1 MGHGFDV
8 TGEQRVQK
16 QRRQGEIVDA
26 VHLGGDLHLL
36 LVIAVD
42 LDEDFKAALDALLA
56 QTGDELKGLGG
67 HEAAGAG
74 FLGAVAHGIETDVA
88 HVAGGH
94 LIEDGHQVFPALGGI
109 SVDVH
114 LLRGEAD
121 PYQTGLAAEVVVGE
135 RQARARAVDAGQ
147 VFFGS
152 AVREDGAHGQEHRV
166 VLGVLAVLQ
175 HVLELGGFPAHVV
188 DDGVDHDVVG
198 CGEFGD
204 VIPRAEAR
212 VDLGVVDRVEAGVR
226 AVKRGEE
233 RQDMNAVIHA
243 VEAGAQNVGHAGDGA
258 VAETIRVGDELN
270 CVLHGNSC
278 VVFPVASALFLPG
291 LGRVR

>member
-1 MGHGFDV
+1 M
-8 TGEQRVQK
+8 
-16 QRRQGEIVDA
+16 
-26 VHLGGDLHLL
+26 
-36 LVIAVD
+36 
-42 LDEDFKAALDALLA
+42 
-56 QTGDELKGLGG
+56 
-67 HEAAGAG
+67 
-74 FLGAVAHGIETDVA
+74 
-88 HVAGGH
+88 
-94 LIEDGHQVFPALGGI
+94 
-109 SVDVH
+109 SW
-114 LLRGEAD
+114 
-121 PYQTGLAAEVVVGE
+121 
-135 RQARARAVDAGQ
+135 
-147 VFFGS
+147 
-152 AVREDGAHGQEHRV
+152 
-166 VLGVLAVLQ
+166 
-175 HVLELGGFPAHVV
+175 
-188 DDGVDHDVVG
+188 G